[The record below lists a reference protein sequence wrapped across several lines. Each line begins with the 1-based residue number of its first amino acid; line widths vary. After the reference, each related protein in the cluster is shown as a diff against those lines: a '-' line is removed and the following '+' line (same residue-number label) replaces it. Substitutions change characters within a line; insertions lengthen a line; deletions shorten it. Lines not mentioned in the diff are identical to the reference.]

1 VARVDFG
8 CHTVYIK
15 ITSNIAFKGPVE
27 IFFRLNLLRCENLML
42 FMINWSVEGSNIR
55 EANERFSSGEE
66 NFYGC
71 ELIGRWHAPG
81 NIGVLIIEANDAVS
95 INKYMM
101 QWDDLVDV
109 SVTPVM
115 DDAGALKSLEN

>member
-1 VARVDFG
+1 LKEVILERL
-8 CHTVYIK
+8 T
-15 ITSNIAFKGPVE
+15 KGLVVVKR
-27 IFFRLNLLRCENLML
+27 IFF
-42 FMINWSVEGSNIR
+42 
-55 EANERFSSGEE
+55 
-66 NFYGC
+66 GC

-81 NIGVLIIEANDAVS
+81 NIGVLIIEANDVVS

-115 DDAGALKSLEN
+115 DDAGALKSMES

>member
-1 VARVDFG
+1 MSGLVVVRR
-8 CHTVYIK
+8 
-15 ITSNIAFKGPVE
+15 
-27 IFFRLNLLRCENLML
+27 IFL
-42 FMINWSVEGSNIR
+42 V
-55 EANERFSSGEE
+55 
-66 NFYGC
+66 C

-81 NIGVLIIEANDAVS
+81 NIGVLIIEANDVVS

-115 DDAGALKSLEN
+115 DDAGALKSLER